1 MNGHAL
7 STRRVAGA
15 GGAQRGRLRR
25 DLRGIYTIWYRDVLR
40 FFKDRMRIFASLG
53 QPLLF
58 LFVFGAGISA
68 AVGRLGGASGGID
81 FKQFIFPGVMGMTVL
96 FSAVF
101 SALSIVWDRE
111 FGFLREVLV
120 APISRWAVVFGK
132 VAGGSTIAMFQ
143 AALLLLLAPLIGVRF
158 TVLQVIE
165 LFGVMLLLAAM
176 MSAFGILIASRQ
188 RTMEGFQ
195 VVMQFLLFPML
206 FLSGAFFPLTTNVP
220 GWLLALARID
230 PVTYGVDLL
239 RQVALRE
246 ALPGPALAALSLHPA
261 GFDVAVM
268 VVLTFVF
275 LAPAVWLFAKQE

>member
-1 MNGHAL
+1 
-7 STRRVAGA
+7 
-15 GGAQRGRLRR
+15 
-25 DLRGIYTIWYRDVLR
+25 
-40 FFKDRMRIFASLG
+40 MRIFASLG

-68 AVGRLGGASGGID
+68 AVGRLGGASGGSD
-81 FKQFIFPGVMGMTVL
+81 YKQFIFPGVMGMTVL